1 MEIGIVKNIFRYP
14 VKSMAGESLES
25 CTLGWHGFE
34 GDRRFA
40 FRRMED
46 SGGFPW
52 LTAGRLPSL
61 VRYQPFWAFQ
71 AGESADQKPFL
82 QVRTPEGREFE
93 ASSEELRA
101 EIARLYGKDVQL
113 MEFKHGIFDE
123 AAVSLIS
130 LGTIHGLEIECGK
143 SLDVRRFRP
152 NLLIETFSAEPFAED
167 DWVGRTIQFGSDGG
181 PEISITLKDL
191 RCAMVN
197 IDPDTA
203 ESDPI
208 VLKTTARMNDVCS
221 GVYATVTKTGV
232 VAVGQKLFL
241 KS

>member
-1 MEIGIVKNIFRYP
+1 MEIGIVKQIFRYP
-14 VKSMAGESLES
+14 VKSMAGESLEN
-25 CTLGWHGFE
+25 CTLGWHGLE

-52 LTAGRLPSL
+52 LTAGRLPAL
-61 VRYQPFWAFQ
+61 IRYQPFRLNNDAEQ
-71 AGESADQKPFL
+71 ALPTR
-82 QVRTPEGREFE
+82 VRTPEGKEFE
-93 ASSEELRA
+93 LSGEDLRA
-101 EIARLYGKDVQL
+101 EIAKLYGKDVQL
-113 MEFKHGIFDE
+113 MQFKHGIFDE

-130 LGTIHGLEIECGK
+130 LGTIHGLAIECGK
-143 SLDVRRFRP
+143 PLDIRRFRP
-152 NLLIETFSAEPFAED
+152 NLLVETFSAEPFAED
-167 DWVGRTIQFGSDGG
+167 DWVGRTVCFGSDG

-197 IDPDTA
+197 LDPDTA

-208 VLKTTARMNDVCS
+208 VLKTAARMNEVCA
-221 GVYATVTKTGV
+221 GVYATVTKTGTV
-232 VAVGQKLFL
+232 SVGQKLFL

>member
-1 MEIGIVKNIFRYP
+1 MEVGIIKKIFRYP

-25 CTLGWHGFE
+25 CTLGWHGLE

-52 LTAGRLPSL
+52 LTAGRFPSL
-61 VRYQPFWAFQ
+61 IRYQPFWAFQ
-71 AGESADQKPFL
+71 SGESADQNRSL
-82 QVRTPEGREFE
+82 QVRTPEGKEFE

-113 MEFKHGIFDE
+113 MQFKHGIFDE

-130 LGTIHGLEIECGK
+130 LGTIHGLGIECGNP
-143 SLDVRRFRP
+143 LDVRRFRP
-152 NLLIETFSAEPFAED
+152 NLLVETFSADPFAED
-167 DWVGRTIQFGSDGG
+167 DWVGRTISFGSDGG

-203 ESDPI
+203 ESDPV
-208 VLKTTARMNDVCS
+208 VLKTAARMNDVCA
-221 GVYATVTKTGV
+221 GVYATVTKTGTV
-232 VAVGQKLFL
+232 SVGQKLFL
-241 KS
+241 K

>member
-1 MEIGIVKNIFRYP
+1 MEIGIVKNILRYP

-25 CTLGWHGFE
+25 CTLGWHGLE

-61 VRYQPFWAFQ
+61 IRYQPFRS
-71 AGESADQKPFL
+71 GEDSEKQPATH
-82 QVRTPEGREFE
+82 VRTPEGKEFE
-93 ASSEELRA
+93 LSSEELRA
-101 EIARLYGKDVQL
+101 EIAQLYGKDVQ
-113 MEFKHGIFDE
+113 MMQFKHGIFDE

-130 LGTIHGLEIECGK
+130 LGTIHGLEIESGK
-143 SLDVRRFRP
+143 PLDIRRFRP
-152 NLLIETFSAEPFAED
+152 NLLVETFSAEPFAED
-167 DWVGRTIQFGSDGG
+167 DWVGRTVCFGSDGG
-181 PEISITLKDL
+181 PEIGITLKDL

-208 VLKTTARMNDVCS
+208 VLKTTARMNDVCA

-232 VAVGQKLFL
+232 VTVGQKLFL
-241 KS
+241 K

>member
-1 MEIGIVKNIFRYP
+1 MQIGIVKKIFRYP
-14 VKSMAGESLES
+14 VKSMAGELLES
-25 CTLGWHGFE
+25 CSLSWHGLE

-52 LTAGRLPSL
+52 LTAGRLPAL
-61 VRYQPFWAFQ
+61 IRYQPFRTDEDAEQ
-71 AGESADQKPFL
+71 SLPT
-82 QVRTPEGREFE
+82 QVRTPEGKEVE
-93 ASSEELRA
+93 LSGEELRS
-101 EIARLYGKDVQL
+101 EISRLYGKDVQL
-113 MEFKHGIFDE
+113 MQFKHGIFDE

-130 LGTIHGLEIECGK
+130 LGTIHGLGIECGK
-143 SLDVRRFRP
+143 PLDIRRFRP
-152 NLLIETFSAEPFAED
+152 NIVIETFSAEPFAED
-167 DWVGRTIQFGSDGG
+167 DWIGRTIQFGLDGG
-181 PEISITLKDL
+181 AEISITLKDL

-197 IDPDTA
+197 LDPDTA

-208 VLKTTARMNDVCS
+208 VLKTAARMNEVCA
-221 GVYATVTKTGV
+221 GVYAAVTKTGT

>member
-25 CTLGWHGFE
+25 CALGWHGLE

-61 VRYQPFWAFQ
+61 IRYQPFRS
-71 AGESADQKPFL
+71 GEDSEKQSATH
-82 QVRTPEGREFE
+82 VRTPEGKEFE
-93 ASSEELRA
+93 LSSEELRA
-101 EIARLYGKDVQL
+101 EIARLYGKDVQ
-113 MEFKHGIFDE
+113 MMQFKHGIFDE

-130 LGTIHGLEIECGK
+130 LGTIHGLAIECGK
-143 SLDVRRFRP
+143 PLDVRRFRP
-152 NLLIETFSAEPFAED
+152 NILIESATAEPFAED
-167 DWVGRTIQFGSDGG
+167 QWVGRVLQFGSDDG

-197 IDPDTA
+197 LDPDTA
-203 ESDPI
+203 ESDPV
-208 VLKTTARMNDVCS
+208 VLKSVARVNEVCA

-241 KS
+241 KSL